1 MAYTM
6 NRENARVYKGL
17 LSGVWAAPKGS
28 TLPTITDES
37 SLKSDPVA
45 PFAALGWLGED
56 GIKTNR
62 EQDFEEYRASQNG
75 SLVLKLATETTQTW
89 TFVAME
95 ETAVTLGLVYGDD
108 ALSEVGTSTGVTK
121 IDRAKNEAKLQ
132 ERALIIDAEGHD
144 GTFERTLVSAASIEM
159 AGEVTVHHASDM
171 RMYEFTA
178 TALAGAVVE
187 TYTNAASITLA

>member
-28 TLPTITDES
+28 TLPTITDAV
-37 SLKSDPVA
+37 SLKADPEA
-45 PFAALGWLGED
+45 PFAPLGWLGDD

-95 ETAVTLGLVYGDD
+95 ETAVTLGLIYGAD
-108 ALSEVGTSTGVTK
+108 ALSDAGSASGVVK
-121 IDRAKNEAKLQ
+121 IDRVKNESKLQ
-132 ERALIIDAEGHD
+132 ERALVIDAEGHD
-144 GTFERTLVSAASIEM
+144 GTFERTLVSAASVEM
-159 AGEVTVHHASDM
+159 SGEITVHHASDM
-171 RMYEFTA
+171 RMYELTA

-187 TYTNAASITLA
+187 TYTNAAGITVA